1 MEIIFPTKMG
11 AIHQERPSYPI
22 ICVHRRGKTGPQ
34 VPGLGGEFVSFTGT
48 PGILPGRLF
57 CIGKGGTAT
66 ACIPDRVSYPALRVY
81 PVPPLGRV
89 D

>member
-1 MEIIFPTKMG
+1 MEIIFPMKMG
-11 AIHQERPSYPI
+11 AIRQERPSCPI
-22 ICVHRRGKTGPQ
+22 ICTHRGGKTGPQ
-34 VPGLGGEFVSFTGT
+34 SPGLGGEFVSFTRA

-66 ACIPDRVSYPALRVY
+66 AGIPDRVSHPALRVY